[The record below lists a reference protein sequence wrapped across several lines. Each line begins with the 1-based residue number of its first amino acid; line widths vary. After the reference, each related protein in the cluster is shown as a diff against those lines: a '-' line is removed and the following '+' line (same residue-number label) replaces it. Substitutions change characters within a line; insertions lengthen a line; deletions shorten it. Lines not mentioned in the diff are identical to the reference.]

1 MWSTWVEIHPGTAA
15 TLGIEQGD
23 LLEVA
28 SPHGSLRAPALLCP
42 GIAPDV
48 LAMPAGQGHTTFTR
62 YASGRGANPVSIL
75 APLEE
80 PATRALAWAATR
92 VRITKVGEK
101 GELVLFAGGLREE
114 PERETR

>member
-28 SPHGSLRAPALLCP
+28 SRHGSLRAPALLCP

-48 LAMPAGQGHTTFTR
+48 VAMPAGQGHTTFTR
-62 YASGRGANPVSIL
+62 YASGRGANPISIL

-80 PATRALAWAATR
+80 PETGALAWAATR
-92 VRITKVGEK
+92 VRITRVGEK
-101 GELVLFAGGLREE
+101 GELVLFAGELREE